1 MELTEIHVLI
11 RMLLAYLRDPGFWL
25 ESAALSVALL
35 LAWLIVRIT
44 VRPASGETRIWGI
57 GRGGLARIAF
67 PLLAS
72 GGALLGRLLLK
83 HWGVSTELLRL
94 AVPLLGS
101 LALVRAVTFALHRAF
116 APSGRLVRVERSVAA
131 AVWIA
136 VALHIVGWLDLL
148 SEALDQIGFAIG
160 ETRISLWM
168 ILHGAVTVLATVLA
182 ALWIGGVLEERLMR
196 AEALEANVRLVL
208 SRLSKS
214 LLVLAAV
221 LVALPLVGIDITTL
235 SVFGGALG
243 VGLGFGMQ
251 KIASNY
257 VSGFIILLDRSI
269 SPGNLIEVERYSGE
283 VTKIT
288 TRYTVL
294 RSLTGIEAI
303 VPNEMLVASVV
314 TNQTYT
320 NPHVRVALRVQVGYG
335 ADLEGAMERMTRAAR
350 AHPRVLADPQPK
362 AYLVS
367 FDDSGIT
374 LELGCWIADP
384 QKGTI
389 DVRSDINLAIWRAF
403 DQAGIEIPF
412 PQRVVHLVGEPRSGA
427 PGTDGAAL

>member
-1 MELTEIHVLI
+1 MELAGIHALI
-11 RMLLAYLRDPGFWL
+11 RTLVAYLRDPGFWL

-35 LAWLIVRIT
+35 LSWLIVRIA
-44 VRPASGETRIWGI
+44 VRPASGETRIWGL

-72 GGALLGRLLLK
+72 GGALLGRALLK
-83 HWGVSTELLRL
+83 HWGVSTEMLRL

-101 LALVRAVTFALHRAF
+101 LALVRAATFALRHAF
-116 APSGRLVRVERSVAA
+116 APSGRLVRFERSVAV
-131 AVWIA
+131 AVWIV
-136 VALHIVGWLDLL
+136 VALHILGWLDPL
-148 SEALDQIGFAIG
+148 SDGLDQIGFAVG
-160 ETRISLWM
+160 ATRISLWM
-168 ILHGAVTVLATVLA
+168 ILRGAVTVLATVLA

-196 AEALEANVRLVL
+196 AGTLEANLRLVL
-208 SRLSKS
+208 SRLSRS
-214 LLVLAAV
+214 LLVVAAV
-221 LVALPLVGIDITTL
+221 LVALPLVGMDITTL

-320 NPHVRVALRVQVGYG
+320 NPHVRVALRVQVGYA
-335 ADLEGAMERMTRAAR
+335 ADLERAMELMTHAAR
-350 AHPRVLADPQPK
+350 ARPRVLADPEPK

-367 FDDSGIT
+367 FDDNGIT

-384 QKGTI
+384 HKGTLE
-389 DVRSDINLAIWRAF
+389 VRSDINLAIWHAF
-403 DQAGIEIPF
+403 GQAGIEIPF
-412 PQRVVHLVGEPRSGA
+412 PQRVVHLVGEPPPGA
-427 PGTDGAAL
+427 PGTGSAAL